1 MDQGT
6 SSHYNAYHEQ
16 TVMKTIES
24 NDETVIGGLSQGDDA
39 AKLRALY
46 PTEKGES
53 PVYDRHNVLDL
64 HVNSGILVNG
74 EILIVNTDT
83 PNQTD
88 SLFEHIRNHS
98 GNGRGNKA
106 LILDVKHRTVL

>member
-16 TVMKTIES
+16 TVMNTIES

-46 PTEKGES
+46 PTERGES
-53 PVYDRHNVLDL
+53 PV
-64 HVNSGILVNG
+64 
-74 EILIVNTDT
+74 
-83 PNQTD
+83 
-88 SLFEHIRNHS
+88 
-98 GNGRGNKA
+98 
-106 LILDVKHRTVL
+106 